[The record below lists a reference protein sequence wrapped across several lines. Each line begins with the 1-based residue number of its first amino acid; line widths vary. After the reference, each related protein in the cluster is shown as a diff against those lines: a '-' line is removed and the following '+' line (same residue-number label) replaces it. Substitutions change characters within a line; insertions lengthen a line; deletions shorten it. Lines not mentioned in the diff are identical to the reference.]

1 MRLQLSQK
9 TRHQFLFQILLIAYE
24 PETPKSPLDTSIAHQ
39 DNIATEAAVE
49 ENVPAEAVIEEV
61 YLQITRRGRNS

>member
-1 MRLQLSQK
+1 M
-9 TRHQFLFQILLIAYE
+9 FLLIAYE

-49 ENVPAEAVIEEV
+49 ENVPAEAVIE
-61 YLQITRRGRNS
+61 